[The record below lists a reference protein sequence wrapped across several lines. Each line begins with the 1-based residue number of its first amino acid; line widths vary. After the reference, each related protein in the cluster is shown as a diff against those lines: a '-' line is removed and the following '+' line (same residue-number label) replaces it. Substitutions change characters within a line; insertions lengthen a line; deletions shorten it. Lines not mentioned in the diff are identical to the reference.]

1 MKFHKI
7 IILKSCFCLQLGY
20 FSVDHSQHLKLTFE
34 LETEP
39 RQREADGGEKD
50 VDEVVGGQRDH
61 QLEEDWAAVLL
72 SEKSWKIVFI
82 VFAINKLG

>member
-1 MKFHKI
+1 M
-7 IILKSCFCLQLGY
+7 
-20 FSVDHSQHLKLTFE
+20 KLTFE

-72 SEKSWKIVFI
+72 SET
-82 VFAINKLG
+82 KLKDIYLGNRLG